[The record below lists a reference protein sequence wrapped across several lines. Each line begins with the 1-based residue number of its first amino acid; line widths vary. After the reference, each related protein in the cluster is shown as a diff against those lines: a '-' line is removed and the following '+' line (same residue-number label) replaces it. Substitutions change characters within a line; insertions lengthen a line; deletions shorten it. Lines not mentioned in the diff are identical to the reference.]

1 MTNRKREKRTSRPET
16 AASAQADAPIPAGA
30 DDIRALFDISAPEL
44 PREIADAAL
53 RSGGF
58 PYDDKLPRKTYR
70 RELRSLQIELLKLA
84 CWVRDSGERLVVV
97 FEGRDGSGKGGAI
110 TRFTQHLNPRS
121 VRIVALPRPSSVEA
135 GQWYFQRYIEEL
147 PTAGEIVLFDRS
159 WYNRAGVEAVM
170 GFCSPEQTG
179 RFLREAPIVEKLWTS
194 DGVRLIK
201 ILLTIGPEM
210 QMARL
215 HAREH
220 DPLKHWKLSPID
232 YEAIPRF
239 DAYSRAFDRMI
250 EHTSTPHAPWTI
262 IRGNDKLRARL
273 AVIRHVLTATPYA
286 DKDESA
292 IGPEDRGVVLTARR
306 FLCKG
311 GEPTTNG
318 DRAGDS

>member
-1 MTNRKREKRTSRPET
+1 MAHRARQNRKSGDGANDDADVAAAET
-16 AASAQADAPIPAGA
+16 AHGASDVLAS
-30 DDIRALFDISAPEL
+30 FDIHAPEL
-44 PREIADAAL
+44 PQAIADAAL

-58 PYDDKLPRKTYR
+58 PYDDKLSSKVYR
-70 RELRSLQIELLKLA
+70 RELRGLQIELLKLA
-84 CWVRDSGERLVVV
+84 TWVRQSGERLVVV
-97 FEGRDGSGKGGAI
+97 FEGRDGAGKGGAI

-121 VRIVALPRPSSVEA
+121 VRIVALPRPSNVEA
-135 GQWYFQRYIEEL
+135 GQWYFQRYVSEL
-147 PTAGEIVLFDRS
+147 PSAGEIVLFDRS
-159 WYNRAGVEAVM
+159 WYNRAGVEPVM
-170 GFCSPEQTG
+170 GFCSPEQTE
-179 RFLREAPIVEKLWTS
+179 RFLNEAPVLEKLWTN
-194 DGVRLIK
+194 DGIRLIK

-250 EHTSTPHAPWTI
+250 EHTSTPHAPWTV

-273 AVIRHVLTATPYA
+273 AVIRHVLTATPYT
-286 DKDESA
+286 DRDDSV
-292 IGPEDRGVVLTARR
+292 IGKEDRGVVLSAKR

-311 GEPTTNG
+311 GEPTANG
-318 DRAGDS
+318 D

>member
-1 MTNRKREKRTSRPET
+1 MAKHNKKSQKSPKTQTDHTLPKDIF
-16 AASAQADAPIPAGA
+16 AQ
-30 DDIRALFDISAPEL
+30 FDITAPEL
-44 PREIADAAL
+44 PPAIADAAM

-58 PYDDKLPRKTYR
+58 PYDEKLSRKIYKK
-70 RELRSLQIELLKLA
+70 ELRSLQIELLKLA
-84 CWVRDSGERLVVV
+84 TWVRDAQERLVIV

-121 VRIVALPRPSSVEA
+121 VRTVALPRPSNVEA
-135 GQWYFQRYIEEL
+135 QQWYFQRYINEL

-159 WYNRAGVEAVM
+159 WYNRAGVEEVM
-170 GFCSPEQTG
+170 GFCAPNQTE
-179 RFLREAPIVEKLWTS
+179 RFLHEAPIVEKLWTN
-194 DGVRLIK
+194 DGIRLIK

-215 HAREH
+215 HARQH

-232 YEAIPRF
+232 YAAIDHF

-250 EHTSTPHAPWTI
+250 EHTSTAYAPWTI

-273 AVIRHVLTATPYA
+273 AIIRHVLTVTPYN
-286 DKDESA
+286 DKDLEA
-292 IGPEDRGVVLTARR
+292 IGEKDSGVILSAKR

-311 GEPTTNG
+311 GEPIANG
-318 DRAGDS
+318 DD